1 MAHPRGL
8 APTVRRLRRASG
20 DVSFERR
27 PDPGLHVGDVD
38 TASWALRSIDS
49 MTMAYPKRE
58 LLTADEIMRLDSSL
72 EIPLRQGQPPV
83 VAQKV
88 CFYADREFVDR
99 FGP

>member
-1 MAHPRGL
+1 
-8 APTVRRLRRASG
+8 
-20 DVSFERR
+20 
-27 PDPGLHVGDVD
+27 
-38 TASWALRSIDS
+38 